1 MSDCSLLDRLY
12 YLQHYGV
19 PTCFMDFSRNPLVAI
34 YFAII
39 SVKASSSYR
48 LDKDGNPIIHPP
60 GPYISVYELN
70 HRKITELLN
79 VKSIDEEF
87 SGYSYSKYKIHNYHL
102 ALDISPIKNC
112 LPNTMND
119 NLIRQDGCFVL
130 YDNKGGKIGLD
141 QFIQSNLNVEI
152 SEPLISEYRLG
163 YNKIFSQCLFED
175 STCSLFE
182 YLKKNRI
189 SGQTLFNDIQGIKYD
204 LNFYHN

>member
-1 MSDCSLLDRLY
+1 MISWTRDNARLCI
-12 YLQHYGV
+12 V
-19 PTCFMDFSRNPLVAI
+19 
-34 YFAII
+34 
-39 SVKASSSYR
+39 
-48 LDKDGNPIIHPP
+48 NPIKTSCQCQ
-60 GPYISVYELN
+60 GP
-70 HRKITELLN
+70 
-79 VKSIDEEF
+79 
-87 SGYSYSKYKIHNYHL
+87 
-102 ALDISPIKNC
+102 
-112 LPNTMND
+112 
-119 NLIRQDGCFVL
+119 
-130 YDNKGGKIGLD
+130 KGGKIGLD